1 MDESVQEWPPVRDEV
16 SNRQWLAARVIA
28 VPSAIACS
36 LAEGIEASITCGAVF
51 PSR

>member
-28 VPSAIACS
+28 VPSAIDCS
-36 LAEGIEASITCGAVF
+36 LAEGIEALIAGARVF
-51 PSR
+51 SSR